1 MKRARQNPNSP
12 AGQAEQRGANQRLL
26 LGLSIHPPVI
36 FQGFGSCSSSANS
49 GMGRLQKIL
58 IPFLGLVL
66 AFWFYSARDTFKPEM
81 LRGKRVIVTGAS
93 TGIGE
98 QIAYHLA
105 RMGSHILITAR
116 TEAKLQNVVQRCLE
130 LGAASA
136 RFVSGTMEDTAFAQ
150 HVVREAQ
157 TSLGGL
163 DMLILNHV
171 GASYFGFFDGDVEHV
186 RKLLEINFLSYVAMT
201 TSALPMLKESE
212 GSIVVVSSMAG
223 KVGFP
228 FTVPYSATKF
238 ALDGFFSSLRQE
250 FAIQSINVSITLCIL
265 GFIDTERAVRA
276 AAEVL
281 RERPAP
287 RDECALEILK
297 GAALRRREL
306 YYRYSSTRLPLL
318 LRDCAAELLDYLVRS
333 RYRLRGP
340 RRPPPSA
347 LSRGH
352 RGEGGGR
359 RAPPL
364 PVPASPPPV
373 RDARAAPAG
382 TKRGPQRRLRAL
394 LAPPGRGKLII
405 NKVY

>member
-1 MKRARQNPNSP
+1 
-12 AGQAEQRGANQRLL
+12 
-26 LGLSIHPPVI
+26 
-36 FQGFGSCSSSANS
+36 
-49 GMGRLQKIL
+49 MGRLQKIL
-58 IPFLGLVL
+58 IPSLGLVL

-98 QIAYHLA
+98 QMAYHLA
-105 RMGSHILITAR
+105 RMGAHVLLTAR
-116 TEAKLQNVVQRCLE
+116 TGARLRNVSERMGFPGKDRAAEPRCLQVVQRCLE

-157 TSLGGL
+157 ASLGGL

-281 RERPAP
+281 LERPAP

-333 RYRLRGP
+333 RYRLPATPGGP
-340 RRPPPSA
+340 R
-347 LSRGH
+347 
-352 RGEGGGR
+352 
-359 RAPPL
+359 
-364 PVPASPPPV
+364 
-373 RDARAAPAG
+373 
-382 TKRGPQRRLRAL
+382 PQH
-394 LAPPGRGKLII
+394 
-405 NKVY
+405 

>member
-1 MKRARQNPNSP
+1 
-12 AGQAEQRGANQRLL
+12 
-26 LGLSIHPPVI
+26 
-36 FQGFGSCSSSANS
+36 
-49 GMGRLQKIL
+49 MGRLQKIL

-66 AFWFYSARDTFKPEM
+66 AFWFYSARDTFNPEM

-93 TGIGE
+93 SGIGE
-98 QIAYHLA
+98 QMAYHLA
-105 RMGSHILITAR
+105 RMGSHVLLTAR
-116 TEAKLQNVVQRCLE
+116 TRARLQNVVQRCLE

-157 TSLGGL
+157 SSLGGL

-201 TSALPMLKESE
+201 TSALPMLKESQ

-265 GFIDTERAVRA
+265 GFIDTDRAVRA

-281 RERPAP
+281 QERPAP

-333 RYRLRGP
+333 RYRLP
-340 RRPPPSA
+340 
-347 LSRGH
+347 
-352 RGEGGGR
+352 
-359 RAPPL
+359 APP
-364 PVPASPPPV
+364 
-373 RDARAAPAG
+373 AAPRP
-382 TKRGPQRRLRAL
+382 TH
-394 LAPPGRGKLII
+394 
-405 NKVY
+405 

>member
-1 MKRARQNPNSP
+1 
-12 AGQAEQRGANQRLL
+12 
-26 LGLSIHPPVI
+26 
-36 FQGFGSCSSSANS
+36 
-49 GMGRLQKIL
+49 MGRLQKIL

-98 QIAYHLA
+98 QMAYHLA
-105 RMGSHILITAR
+105 RMGSHILVTAR
-116 TEAKLQNVVQRCLE
+116 TEARLQNVVRRCLE

-250 FAIQSINVSITLCIL
+250 FTIQSINVSITLCIL
-265 GFIDTERAVRA
+265 GFIDTG
-276 AAEVL
+276 
-281 RERPAP
+281 
-287 RDECALEILK
+287 K
-297 GAALRRREL
+297 
-306 YYRYSSTRLPLL
+306 S
-318 LRDCAAELLDYLVRS
+318 
-333 RYRLRGP
+333 
-340 RRPPPSA
+340 
-347 LSRGH
+347 
-352 RGEGGGR
+352 
-359 RAPPL
+359 
-364 PVPASPPPV
+364 
-373 RDARAAPAG
+373 RAAPAL
-382 TKRGPQRRLRAL
+382 LRAEH
-394 LAPPGRGKLII
+394 PHP
-405 NKVY
+405 

>member
-1 MKRARQNPNSP
+1 
-12 AGQAEQRGANQRLL
+12 
-26 LGLSIHPPVI
+26 
-36 FQGFGSCSSSANS
+36 
-49 GMGRLQKIL
+49 MGRLQKIL

-66 AFWFYSARDTFKPEM
+66 AFWFYSARDTFTPEM

-98 QIAYHLA
+98 QMAYHLA
-105 RMGSHILITAR
+105 RMGSHVLLTAR
-116 TEAKLQNVVQRCLE
+116 TEAKLQNVVRRCLQ

-136 RFVSGTMEDTAFAQ
+136 SFVSGSMEDTAFAQ

-250 FAIQSINVSITLCIL
+250 FTIQSINVSITLCIL

-333 RYRLRGP
+333 RYRLP
-340 RRPPPSA
+340 
-347 LSRGH
+347 
-352 RGEGGGR
+352 
-359 RAPPL
+359 
-364 PVPASPPPV
+364 
-373 RDARAAPAG
+373 
-382 TKRGPQRRLRAL
+382 
-394 LAPPGRGKLII
+394 APPGA
-405 NKVY
+405 

>member
-1 MKRARQNPNSP
+1 
-12 AGQAEQRGANQRLL
+12 
-26 LGLSIHPPVI
+26 
-36 FQGFGSCSSSANS
+36 
-49 GMGRLQKIL
+49 MGRLQKIL
-58 IPFLGLVL
+58 IPLLGLVL
-66 AFWFYSARDTFKPEM
+66 AFWFYSARDTFNPEM

-105 RMGSHILITAR
+105 RMGSHILVTAR
-116 TEAKLQNVVQRCLE
+116 TEAKLQNVVRRCLE

-136 RFVSGTMEDTAFAQ
+136 RFVSGTMEDTAFTQ

-186 RKLLEINFLSYVAMT
+186 RKLLEVNFLSYVAMT

-250 FAIQSINVSITLCIL
+250 FTIQSINVSITLCIL

-333 RYRLRGP
+333 RYR
-340 RRPPPSA
+340 
-347 LSRGH
+347 
-352 RGEGGGR
+352 
-359 RAPPL
+359 
-364 PVPASPPPV
+364 
-373 RDARAAPAG
+373 
-382 TKRGPQRRLRAL
+382 
-394 LAPPGRGKLII
+394 
-405 NKVY
+405 